1 MRLDAYPWTQFG
13 MVAAQVGS
21 VANEPRDGKFRVEFK
36 VQPQQAPTFFMQH
49 GLTGTVEVEV
59 DRVSPASLVL
69 QTVSE
74 LVQSSKKTMTDG
86 G

>member
-1 MRLDAYPWTQFG
+1 L
-13 MVAAQVGS
+13 S
-21 VANEPRDGKFRVEFK
+21 
-36 VQPQQAPTFFMQH
+36 PQQAPAFFMQH

-74 LVQSSKKTMTDG
+74 LVQSSKPTMTKG
-86 G
+86 